1 MTSSVFTAGGGFRT
15 GREAPANVI
24 ILDGLL
30 MEIESDGTLDDRIET
45 KTVDMC
51 SGGGSD
57 ADAAG
62 LETKALDIDQM
73 MGLFCSSGVHVRIF
87 TNQLFGGASKALNN
101 PNYLDILGGRSP
113 SKENSAQAKEDGK
126 AAHHRMFA
134 SSKV

>member
-1 MTSSVFTAGGGFRT
+1 MTSVEKCRS
-15 GREAPANVI
+15 NVHV

-51 SGGGSD
+51 SGGGLD

-73 MGLFCSSGVHVRIF
+73 MGLFMFVGGSMCAIFF

-101 PNYLDILGGRSP
+101 PNYLDILGGAAQRKP
-113 SKENSAQAKEDGK
+113 SKENSAHGGEEDGK

>member
-1 MTSSVFTAGGGFRT
+1 
-15 GREAPANVI
+15 
-24 ILDGLL
+24 LL

-57 ADAAG
+57 GDDAG

-73 MGLFCSSGVHVRIF
+73 MGLYFFVGGSMCAIFF

-101 PNYLDILGGRSP
+101 PNYLDILGVAARR
-113 SKENSAQAKEDGK
+113 KENSVHGAKEDDG

>member
-1 MTSSVFTAGGGFRT
+1 MLFRS
-15 GREAPANVI
+15 NVHV

-73 MGLFCSSGVHVRIF
+73 MGLFMFVGGSMCAIFF

-101 PNYLDILGGRSP
+101 PNYLDILGGAAQRKP
-113 SKENSAQAKEDGK
+113 SKENSAHGGEEDGK